1 MEDSLSTY
9 YKEFSTECEQITMWC
24 EMLTEVKNQIGTFIN
39 ISSKQIEFINV
50 IQKEFGKQMNEV
62 VGNITPFSKEPSNL
76 YKMMITFIN
85 VFDLIVKYLVTST
98 DSSNRIISSS
108 NQKLVDN
115 IDVFKETVMS
125 SAIKIMQEVIEIK
138 NKTKLIQDKHTK
150 LKEEIENLQI
160 EKKKIEDDPNT
171 AYNDTLKEKNNSK
184 IVSLIQEMENIV
196 PEMKKCISLLE
207 SKKESFNS
215 YMKDTFELV
224 VMNVFKG
231 IVYLHQF
238 FFLVAKELFDRNT
251 ELKKIIIDKLNLNNS
266 NTILIN
272 DFTERKFAMY
282 NGIYFEPIHFSSEFL
297 DTCDEKHNDQ
307 NVLSTIDSFLYYT
320 ETLIKCMKIRKK
332 LIEHLSEFIN
342 SCISDCKPTVFIE
355 KTQNK
360 INTLIKE
367 YQYIGDG
374 TKKSWNYY
382 LQFFTNSYMLFN
394 SVNSFFSQ
402 TTLESMRN
410 YVNETKKDCTYFE
423 EHWMKYAKKIKD
435 MRDEYAKIEI
445 EYEKNK
451 NKDKQKDLNK
461 KEEKIKKYLNNSCTE
476 FLNKNIKSLRERDRK
491 RAADV
496 SSLIENIIK
505 ILSRCIEE
513 IIDISQSQI
522 ENVSSLDLYEEI
534 NGIFYSYFDKFKIEN
549 YENFMERIKIK
560 VLTKIDFEQENISQT
575 TRDYLNGYYNNNSN
589 LSNSFLNISE
599 VNSFRNDSILSEEE
613 DKNIE
618 QEEEKENNDPQIE
631 EEKIKFV
638 EDNHFEV
645 VKNKNINPYKS
656 IKSNELKD
664 YMSQIKE
671 DNTNSD
677 VNYIDNKIE
686 LGKEEQLIET
696 FTCKYQKEKGN
707 LYITNNRLIF
717 FNKRQKLSIPFTDI
731 ELIKKNDKNNSYSID
746 VKTTK
751 TLLVFSSFIERE
763 KCIHCINQELEKIKK
778 NSNDTKDDK
787 DISKGSSLKGKS
799 RIQMINRN
807 IAIKEMLSRI
817 HFNNKLT
824 EITTKRFN
832 EFTQENEA
840 NKLFFI
846 PEKDF
851 DVNYIDI
858 KDMNINTPLSL
869 IFHYIFNP
877 NTQIESDSSSK
888 SFYENVY
895 TNRGDINLTLTYN
908 DTQNEKIPKFFSDL
922 DYSLDLFA
930 NCEEKELTELLNDIE
945 HWERKISFEL
955 NFIHPIKKMFI
966 GPDRITMKDIITV
979 YFISPTDLVIDYH
992 SYGSDFPY
1000 IDTFVSISQYRF
1012 HNDII
1017 FNENKGIFEF
1027 KTSCKVNYVIKMIK
1041 SCFLESKLKSEG
1053 YKTNR
1058 DEVVYKIFEP
1068 LKDVLYK
1075 ESESFQDM
1083 YIKVFEENIRRN
1095 LHKYSDQLPE
1105 GYKDEEEKESTIKEG
1120 ITKPIVKEEHKEE
1133 PKVEKEEQKVEVSS
1147 KSNEDKKVIY
1157 ICLAASIFMMIIKM
1171 LFQTGDKKGNL
1182 FSFDSIVNILILAAV
1197 GYLFVKTK

>member
-1 MEDSLSTY
+1 
-9 YKEFSTECEQITMWC
+9 
-24 EMLTEVKNQIGTFIN
+24 
-39 ISSKQIEFINV
+39 
-50 IQKEFGKQMNEV
+50 
-62 VGNITPFSKEPSNL
+62 
-76 YKMMITFIN
+76 
-85 VFDLIVKYLVTST
+85 
-98 DSSNRIISSS
+98 
-108 NQKLVDN
+108 
-115 IDVFKETVMS
+115 
-125 SAIKIMQEVIEIK
+125 
-138 NKTKLIQDKHTK
+138 
-150 LKEEIENLQI
+150 
-160 EKKKIEDDPNT
+160 
-171 AYNDTLKEKNNSK
+171 
-184 IVSLIQEMENIV
+184 
-196 PEMKKCISLLE
+196 
-207 SKKESFNS
+207 
-215 YMKDTFELV
+215 
-224 VMNVFKG
+224 
-231 IVYLHQF
+231 
-238 FFLVAKELFDRNT
+238 
-251 ELKKIIIDKLNLNNS
+251 
-266 NTILIN
+266 
-272 DFTERKFAMY
+272 
-282 NGIYFEPIHFSSEFL
+282 
-297 DTCDEKHNDQ
+297 
-307 NVLSTIDSFLYYT
+307 
-320 ETLIKCMKIRKK
+320 
-332 LIEHLSEFIN
+332 
-342 SCISDCKPTVFIE
+342 
-355 KTQNK
+355 
-360 INTLIKE
+360 
-367 YQYIGDG
+367 
-374 TKKSWNYY
+374 
-382 LQFFTNSYMLFN
+382 
-394 SVNSFFSQ
+394 
-402 TTLESMRN
+402 
-410 YVNETKKDCTYFE
+410 
-423 EHWMKYAKKIKD
+423 
-435 MRDEYAKIEI
+435 
-445 EYEKNK
+445 
-451 NKDKQKDLNK
+451 
-461 KEEKIKKYLNNSCTE
+461 
-476 FLNKNIKSLRERDRK
+476 
-491 RAADV
+491 
-496 SSLIENIIK
+496 
-505 ILSRCIEE
+505 
-513 IIDISQSQI
+513 
-522 ENVSSLDLYEEI
+522 
-534 NGIFYSYFDKFKIEN
+534 
-549 YENFMERIKIK
+549 
-560 VLTKIDFEQENISQT
+560 
-575 TRDYLNGYYNNNSN
+575 
-589 LSNSFLNISE
+589 
-599 VNSFRNDSILSEEE
+599 
-613 DKNIE
+613 
-618 QEEEKENNDPQIE
+618 
-631 EEKIKFV
+631 
-638 EDNHFEV
+638 
-645 VKNKNINPYKS
+645 
-656 IKSNELKD
+656 
-664 YMSQIKE
+664 MSQIKE

-832 EFTQENEA
+832 EFTQENEV

-1000 IDTFVSISQYRF
+1000 VDTFVSISQYRF